1 MKKPIAALAAL
12 TLTSV
17 AHAGFDPDRLAGLKA
32 RSIGPAGMSGRV
44 AAITALESDPDIVYV
59 GAATGGLWRSTNG
72 GLTWE
77 PLFDDQPVHSIGA
90 VAVFQPN
97 PSILWV
103 GTGEANTRNSVSV
116 GNGVYKSM
124 DGGKTWKH
132 AGLAKSERIYRI
144 HLHPTDPDVAWACA
158 TGPEWGEGPERGVF
172 RTDDGGTNWK
182 RQLFVSEKAGC
193 GDLAVDPGNPQKL
206 IAAMWEFR
214 RWPWFFKSG
223 GPGSGLHVS
232 YDGGASWRKLQEE
245 DGLPKGELGRIGV
258 AIAPSSTNIVYALVE
273 AEKSALLRSDDGGR
287 SFKTVN
293 DKPSVAPRPFYF
305 NDLRIDP
312 TNPSRLFSVDYN
324 PRLSEDGGKTF
335 KPLPGATWAL
345 IHGDHHALWI
355 HPRDPSLM
363 YVGNDGGVAVSR
375 DGGRN
380 FRFVSN
386 LPLAQYYHVAVDDER
401 PYNIYGGLQDNGSWR
416 GPSSVWQQGGI
427 RNYHFLETGGGDGFE
442 TLPNPKDSQQG
453 YSLSQGGHIMRWNIR
468 TGEQRLLKPAEAPGG
483 PRLRFNWNA
492 ALATDPFEPDTVYLG
507 SQFVHR
513 SRDRG
518 ETWETASPDLTS
530 NNPEWQKQDES
541 GGLTLDVTAAENHTT
556 LVAIAP
562 SAVAQGVIW
571 TGSDDGRIHVTR
583 DGGRTWESVEKNVPG
598 VPANTWVPHIEP
610 SRFDAAGAFVVFD
623 NHRKSDWAPYVY
635 VTGDYGKTWRSLAT
649 PELRGYAL
657 AIRQDLVKPE
667 LLFLGTEFGLY
678 VSVDAG
684 KSWTHLKK
692 TLPTA
697 SVMDLVIHPREH
709 DLVIGTHGRAIYLLD
724 DIRPLRALTQ
734 AALDAPLTLFAAAP
748 AQQYWQR
755 SEEGGFGFGGGEFR
769 GQNRPYGALL
779 TYSLNIPGLPVQDDD
794 KERARKEKAREE
806 ARRAASIMEKEKE
819 KRAEQPK
826 VEGKKEED
834 KKEEDKEPKVDIEV
848 RDASG
853 QTIRR
858 FQGPARLGFNRVAW
872 DLKRDPFKAY
882 PRGEEDAEEDEEEQG
897 GPEVPP
903 GTYDVSVKYGD
914 HEGKTRV
921 EVVADPR
928 SRNTTADWQRR
939 WDAILKGGA
948 ARDAAVKAAQRIRRT
963 REDVGILQRK
973 AREAA
978 EAAGERDKR
987 KLTELPL
994 VKAGHALKESL
1005 AKLEKQLW
1013 QSPETKGLLPDT
1025 DVVSLVGLANGQLQS
1040 SWEPPS
1046 PTQLQHLARAEEKL
1060 AAFQTELD
1068 AFFAKDVAEYRAKA
1082 QEAKLGLL
1090 P

>member
-1 MKKPIAALAAL
+1 MKKPIAAFAAL
-12 TLTSV
+12 SLATL

-32 RSIGPAGMSGRV
+32 RAIGPAGMSGRV
-44 AAITALESDPDIVYV
+44 AAIAALESDPDIVYA
-59 GAATGGLWRSTNG
+59 GAATGGLWRSPNG

-77 PLFDDQPVHSIGA
+77 PLFDDQPVHAIGA

-116 GNGVYKSM
+116 GNGVYRSM

-144 HLHPTDPDVAWACA
+144 HLHPTDSNVAWVCA

-182 RQLFVSEKAGC
+182 RQLFVSEKTGC
-193 GDLAVDPGNPQKL
+193 GDLAADPGNPQKL

-223 GPGSGLHVS
+223 GAGSGLYVS
-232 YDGGASWRKLQEE
+232 HDGGASWRKLQEE

-258 AIAPSSTNIVYALVE
+258 AIAPSSPNIVYALVE

-287 SFKTVN
+287 SFKSVN

-312 TNPSRLFSVDYN
+312 TNPNRLFSVDYN
-324 PRLSEDGGKTF
+324 PRVSEDAGKTW

-380 FRFVSN
+380 FSFVSN

-401 PYNIYGGLQDNGSWR
+401 PYNVYGGLQDNGSWR

-453 YSLSQGGHIMRWNIR
+453 YSLSQGGHIMRWDIR
-468 TGEQRLLKPAEAPGG
+468 TGEQRLLKPAEAPDG

-541 GGLTLDVTAAENHTT
+541 GGLTPDVTAAENHTT

-562 SAVAQGVIW
+562 SAVTQGVIW

-583 DGGRTWESVEKNVPG
+583 DGGKSWDSVEKNVPG
-598 VPANTWVPHIEP
+598 VPANTWVPHVEP
-610 SRFDAAGAFVVFD
+610 SRFDAAAAFVVFD
-623 NHRKSDWAPYVY
+623 NHRRSDWTPYVY

-684 KSWTHLKK
+684 ESWTHLKK

-697 SVMDLVIHPREH
+697 SVMDLVIHPREY
-709 DLVIGTHGRAIYLLD
+709 DLVIGTHGRALYILD

-755 SEEGGFGFGGGEFR
+755 NEEGGFGFGGGEFR
-769 GQNRPYGALL
+769 GQNRAYGALL
-779 TYSLNIPGLPVQDDD
+779 TYSLNQPGLPVQDDD
-794 KERARKEKAREE
+794 KERARKERERE
-806 ARRAASIMEKEKE
+806 DTRRAAAIMAKEREKEE
-819 KRAEQPK
+819 VPKR
-826 VEGKKEED
+826 EGKN
-834 KKEEDKEPKVDIEV
+834 EEDKEPKVDVEV
-848 RDASG
+848 RDAAG
-853 QTIRR
+853 QLVRR
-858 FQGPARLGFNRVAW
+858 FKGPARLGVNRVAW

-882 PRGEEDAEEDEEEQG
+882 PRGEEAAEEDEDEQA

-903 GTYDVSVKYGD
+903 GSYEVSVKYGD

-921 EVVADPR
+921 DVVADPR
-928 SRNTTADWQRR
+928 SRNTAADWQRR
-939 WDAILKGGA
+939 WDAILKAGA
-948 ARDAAVKAAQRIRRT
+948 ARDAAVTAALRIRRT
-963 REDVGILQRK
+963 RDDVEILQRK
-973 AREAA
+973 AREVA
-978 EAAGERDKR
+978 EAAGERDKK
-987 KLTELPL
+987 KLAELPL
-994 VKAGHALKESL
+994 VKAGETLKESL
-1005 AKLEKQLW
+1005 TKLEKRLW
-1013 QSPETKGLLPDT
+1013 QAPESKGLLPDT
-1025 DVVSLVGLANGQLQS
+1025 DVVSLVGLASWQLQS

-1060 AAFQTELD
+1060 AAFQKDLEAL
-1068 AFFAKDVAEYRAKA
+1068 FAKDVAEFRAKVG
-1082 QEAKLGLL
+1082 EAKLGLL